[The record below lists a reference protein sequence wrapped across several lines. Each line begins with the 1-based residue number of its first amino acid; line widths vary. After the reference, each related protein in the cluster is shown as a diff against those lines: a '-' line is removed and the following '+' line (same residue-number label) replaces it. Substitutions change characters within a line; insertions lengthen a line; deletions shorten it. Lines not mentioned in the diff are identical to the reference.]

1 MTQSPYDAVL
11 CDIDGVLRHWPS
23 AHDLEQAHGLPAG
36 AFAAAAFAPAR
47 LQPAI
52 TGQVTDEQWRL
63 TVAADLAENHGS
75 PEQARIA
82 VAAWS
87 ALLPTIDT
95 DVLALLTQ
103 TRDVASVALVSNA
116 TTRLEADL
124 EQQGLTGLADVVVN
138 SARVGV
144 AKPDHQIYLI
154 AARRVG
160 VAPQRCLFIDDTAVN
175 VAAARELG
183 MSAVH
188 YRRTKDLRDAL
199 APLITQGGPV
209 TPEP

>member
-1 MTQSPYDAVL
+1 M
-11 CDIDGVLRHWPS
+11 
-23 AHDLEQAHGLPAG
+23 
-36 AFAAAAFAPAR
+36 
-47 LQPAI
+47 AI
-52 TGQVTDEQWRL
+52 GGGC
-63 TVAADLAENHGS
+63 GS
-75 PEQARIA
+75 GGELWIA

-87 ALLPTIDT
+87 ALLPAIDT
-95 DVLALLTQ
+95 DVVALLTQ
-103 TRDVASVALVSNA
+103 TRDIASVALVSNA

-144 AKPDHQIYLI
+144 AKPDHGIYLI

-160 VAPQRCLFIDDTAVN
+160 VAPDRCLFIDDAAVN

-199 APLITQGGPV
+199 APLITRSQTDRKQAPTGCP
-209 TPEP
+209 PHFQ